1 MALRKR
7 PKPEDRDKWIEEA
20 TSDQPQQLEKLEE
33 EEVKAVQ
40 DIRLR
45 LPTYLLEEVDQLVA
59 KRKPKIS
66 RHNWI
71 LEALHEK
78 VKRDKKKF

>member
-20 TSDQPQQLEKLEE
+20 ATSDKPQQREE
-33 EEVKAVQ
+33 EETKTIQ

-45 LPTYLLEEVDQLVA
+45 IPTDLLEEIDQSVA

-78 VKRDKKKF
+78 VKREKKKL

>member
-7 PKPEDRDKWIEEA
+7 PKPEDRDKWISEAA
-20 TSDQPQQLEKLEE
+20 TSDKPQQLEEE
-33 EEVKAVQ
+33 ETKTIQ

-45 LPTYLLEEVDQLVA
+45 IPTDLLEEIDQSVA

-78 VKRDKKKF
+78 VKREKKKL

>member
-7 PKPEDRDKWIEEA
+7 PKPEDTDKWIEEA
-20 TSDQPQQLEKLEE
+20 ANDQPQPLEE
-33 EEVKAVQ
+33 EESKTIQ

-45 LPTYLLEEVDQLVA
+45 IPTDLLEEIDQIVA

-78 VKRDKKKF
+78 VKREKKKL

>member
-1 MALRKR
+1 MPLRKR
-7 PKPEDRDKWIEEA
+7 PKPEDRDQWISEAA
-20 TSDQPQQLEKLEE
+20 TSDQPQQLEEK
-33 EEVKAVQ
+33 KDIQ

-45 LPTYLLEEVDQLVA
+45 VPTELLAEIDQLIG

-78 VKRDKKKF
+78 VKREKKKL

>member
-7 PKPEDRDKWIEEA
+7 PKPEDTDKWIEEA
-20 TSDQPQQLEKLEE
+20 ANDQPQQQEE
-33 EEVKAVQ
+33 EPKTIQ

-45 LPTYLLEEVDQLVA
+45 IPTDLLEEIDQSVA

-78 VKRDKKKF
+78 VKREKKKL

>member
-7 PKPEDRDKWIEEA
+7 PKKEDTDKWIEEA
-20 TSDQPQQLEKLEE
+20 ANDQPQQQEE
-33 EEVKAVQ
+33 EPKTVQ

-45 LPTYLLEEVDQLVA
+45 IPTDLLKEIDQIVA

-78 VKRDKKKF
+78 VKREKKKL

>member
-1 MALRKR
+1 MPLRKR
-7 PKPEDRDKWIEEA
+7 PKPEDRDQWISEAA
-20 TSDQPQQLEKLEE
+20 TSDQPQQLEEK
-33 EEVKAVQ
+33 KDIQ

-45 LPTYLLEEVDQLVA
+45 VPTELLAEIDQLIG

-66 RHNWI
+66 RNNWI

-78 VKRDKKKF
+78 VRRDKKK

>member
-1 MALRKR
+1 MPLRKR
-7 PKPEDRDKWIEEA
+7 PKPGDTDKWIEEA
-20 TSDQPQQLEKLEE
+20 ANDQPQQQEE
-33 EEVKAVQ
+33 ELKTVQ

-45 LPTYLLEEVDQLVA
+45 IPTDLLEEIDQIVA

-78 VKRDKKKF
+78 VKREKKKL

>member
-1 MALRKR
+1 VALRKR
-7 PKPEDRDKWIEEA
+7 PQPEDRDKWISEAA
-20 TSDQPQQLEKLEE
+20 TSDQPQPLEE
-33 EEVKAVQ
+33 KKDIQ

-45 LPTYLLEEVDQLVA
+45 VPTYLLEEIDQLVA

-78 VKRDKKKF
+78 LKREKKKL